1 MVGAMKKWSNSDDR
15 HLYEDCWN
23 GKSKCNLVDLEQWLK
38 IVIVLFPFL
47 SRKNMT
53 NKSQITIPNN
63 YSFRVKVN
71 LEATNA
77 SNNL

>member
-1 MVGAMKKWSNSDDR
+1 MKKWSNLDDR

-23 GKSKCNLVDLEQWLK
+23 GKWKCNLVDLEQWLK
-38 IVIVLFPFL
+38 IVVVFFYFL
-47 SRKNMT
+47 SQKNMT

-63 YSFRVKVN
+63 YSFQVKVN